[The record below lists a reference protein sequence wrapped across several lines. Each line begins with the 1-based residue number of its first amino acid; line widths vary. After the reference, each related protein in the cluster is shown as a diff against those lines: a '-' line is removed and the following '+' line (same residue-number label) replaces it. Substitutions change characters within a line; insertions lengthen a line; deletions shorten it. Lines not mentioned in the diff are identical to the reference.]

1 VVLFLLLMG
10 GAAGG
15 QGQPSSIGFF
25 LPIIL
30 IFVIMYF
37 LIFRP
42 QMKKQKEQKKMVD
55 SLKKGDKIITVG
67 GILGTIAGVKEKEG
81 TLIVKVAENTKIEL
95 VRTSVAR
102 VLGTEEV

>member
-1 VVLFLLLMG
+1 MSG
-10 GAAGG
+10 AGG
-15 QGQPSSIGFF
+15 QQQPNSFGFF

-55 SLKKGDKIITVG
+55 SIKKGDKVITTG
-67 GILGTIAGVKEKEG
+67 GIFGVVAGVKEKEG
-81 TLIVKVAENTKIEL
+81 TLILKIADNTKIEL

-102 VLGTEEV
+102 VLGTEQS